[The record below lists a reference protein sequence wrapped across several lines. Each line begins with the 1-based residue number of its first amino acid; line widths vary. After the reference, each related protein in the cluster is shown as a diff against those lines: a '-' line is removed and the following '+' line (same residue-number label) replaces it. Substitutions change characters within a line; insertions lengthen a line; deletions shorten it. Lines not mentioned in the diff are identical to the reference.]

1 MNTATSIA
9 LSDGTA
15 GQAGSSTT
23 KPKAVR
29 SSTWMVYDEAT
40 TCDKILDSWHNATF
54 WWGTFLLL
62 FAVSVVM
69 AGIFTKVNNP
79 PWDHSES
86 HPVLDFILFW
96 MMLSWISMLE
106 GCQISVV
113 GLQVYDFESFRESH
127 PRAYEACKLVH
138 TGPNV
143 ERFLVGRQFLLLFNG
158 FLVSRIGGGLGSVQ
172 RLEMGEWTWNHELT
186 QFFFSNGVLLMI
198 VIVALGQLPC
208 QLVAADKMLGFFDLP
223 LGHVY
228 FVIWPCLIVESIGLT
243 HSSYLLKDVLC
254 WISGIDTSKADP
266 AKELNKDA
274 LHWAKCTLSVA
285 AVVFSGTF
293 IIKGIALS
301 QTNATQGA
309 GWNKLPGGAA
319 VVVSLFFVFMLAS
332 AEGIQVSVIAL
343 KTVSGD
349 VYKERSPLAY
359 RTAKLALKGRN
370 MSAFLVGRQFL
381 TAMNMVLLARVTS
394 YAGGDGEGGL
404 LEGGDWGMGEF
415 FNKYLLQTGFVGA
428 IFVVNVAQ
436 LASQV
441 TASIFPI
448 AVINNYFMYWIL
460 RLMLFIEAAG
470 IVNACWPLATAVELI
485 FGMEPDPVD
494 KLKMKVLVGVNDLQ
508 DDKRPAGAYDGI

>member
-1 MNTATSIA
+1 
-9 LSDGTA
+9 
-15 GQAGSSTT
+15 
-23 KPKAVR
+23 
-29 SSTWMVYDEAT
+29 
-40 TCDKILDSWHNATF
+40 
-54 WWGTFLLL
+54 
-62 FAVSVVM
+62 
-69 AGIFTKVNNP
+69 
-79 PWDHSES
+79 
-86 HPVLDFILFW
+86 
-96 MMLSWISMLE
+96 
-106 GCQISVV
+106 
-113 GLQVYDFESFRESH
+113 
-127 PRAYEACKLVH
+127 
-138 TGPNV
+138 
-143 ERFLVGRQFLLLFNG
+143 
-158 FLVSRIGGGLGSVQ
+158 
-172 RLEMGEWTWNHELT
+172 
-186 QFFFSNGVLLMI
+186 MI

-508 DDKRPAGAYDGI
+508 VNDLQYTPEADDKRPAGAYDGI